1 MLINT
6 NLTEKEWVWS
16 EYLFYSYSETKV
28 SESTTS
34 DNLIILDLVLN
45 EIEIGHGK

>member
-16 EYLFYSYSETKV
+16 EYLFYSYRKM

>member
-16 EYLFYSYSETKV
+16 EYLFYSYSETK

-45 EIEIGHGK
+45 EIEIGHCK